1 MEILNI
7 IAGICSM
14 ISVIGLAVVI
24 YQIGDAKKKTEEC
37 LKALQAAKDY
47 DHLIRLIQFQV
58 EKSNDNLKKA
68 GYIFEEAKISNG
80 FTPAVC
86 EKTRELILAN
96 EDLRADIEKDLP
108 ECGSLLSSAN
118 DSLRNSINDRFW
130 EKAKSI
136 LQKDIWRSVIVCFLR
151 GKDPSRMRGGVYSNN
166 FLAVSNNKGA
176 SGLTFGMRE
185 EISPSSRSATCTE
198 YFRQLR
204 ERHREQH
211 S

>member
-47 DHLIRLIQFQV
+47 D
-58 EKSNDNLKKA
+58 

-130 EKAKSI
+130 ESKINFAKGYMEKCHSMLLERQRSI
-136 LQKDIWRSVIVCFLR
+136 ENE
-151 GKDPSRMRGGVYSNN
+151 GGRV
-166 FLAVSNNKGA
+166 
-176 SGLTFGMRE
+176 
-185 EISPSSRSATCTE
+185 
-198 YFRQLR
+198 Q
-204 ERHREQH
+204 
-211 S
+211 

>member
-47 DHLIRLIQFQV
+47 DHLVRLIQFQV

-130 EKAKSI
+130 ESKINFAKGYMEKCHSM
-136 LQKDIWRSVIVCFLR
+136 LLERQRSLENE
-151 GKDPSRMRGGVYSNN
+151 GGRV
-166 FLAVSNNKGA
+166 
-176 SGLTFGMRE
+176 
-185 EISPSSRSATCTE
+185 
-198 YFRQLR
+198 Q
-204 ERHREQH
+204 
-211 S
+211 

>member
-7 IAGICSM
+7 IAGICSI

-24 YQIGDAKKKTEEC
+24 YQVGDTKKKTEEC

-47 DHLIRLIQFQV
+47 DHLTRLIQFQV

-68 GYIFEEAKISNG
+68 GYIFEEAKTGNG
-80 FTPAVC
+80 FTPAVS
-86 EKTRELILAN
+86 EKTRELIHAN

-130 EKAKSI
+130 ESKINFAKGYMEKCHNM
-136 LQKDIWRSVIVCFLR
+136 LLERQRSLEN
-151 GKDPSRMRGGVYSNN
+151 DRGG
-166 FLAVSNNKGA
+166 F
-176 SGLTFGMRE
+176 
-185 EISPSSRSATCTE
+185 
-198 YFRQLR
+198 
-204 ERHREQH
+204 
-211 S
+211 